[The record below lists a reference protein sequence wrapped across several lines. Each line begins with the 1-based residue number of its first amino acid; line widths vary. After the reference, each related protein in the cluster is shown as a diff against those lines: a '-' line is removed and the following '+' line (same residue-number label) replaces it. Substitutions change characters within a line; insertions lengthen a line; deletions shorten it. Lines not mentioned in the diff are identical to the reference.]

1 MTKTS
6 CSKSSVNRLQETSAE
21 VVSDSGT
28 NSDKQH
34 TTTKQPICKKS
45 AVIPEYVAKPSD
57 ISIKEFKSDIL
68 GIANSPNLNPQERNT
83 RLQQFVHVSVRDML
97 RDWCKLYALI
107 DNPILVSNATFGGI
121 GKITIISHYGLTD
134 EITSIV
140 RSVSGSGA
148 VPPQLNVF
156 AMISYNVHGKCTNV
170 KLEVRYKTVKRQW
183 ACRYF
188 AQPQTF
194 VDSVWSW
201 ILHLRAEM
209 QTLPFRKAILR
220 YITDL
225 HQAENRCHLLS
236 TFLNKPVDQIA

>member
-1 MTKTS
+1 MTKTDY
-6 CSKSSVNRLQETSAE
+6 SKNLVKPLQESSAD
-21 VVSDSGT
+21 VVSNSGT
-28 NSDKQH
+28 NSDKQP
-34 TTTKQPICKKS
+34 TAAKRLICKKS

-57 ISIKEFKSDIL
+57 ISIKEFKSDLL

-83 RLQQFVHVSVRDML
+83 RLQNFVHVSVRDML
-97 RDWCKLYALI
+97 RDWCKLYELI
-107 DNPILVSNATFGGI
+107 DNPILVSNSTFGGI

-140 RSVSGSGA
+140 RSVYGSGA

-156 AMISYNVHGKCTNV
+156 AMIYYNVHEKCTNV
-170 KLEVRYKTVKRQW
+170 KLEVRYKTLKRQW

-194 VDSVWSW
+194 VDIVWNW

-209 QTLPFRKAILR
+209 IMPAFRKAFIR

-236 TFLNKPVDQIA
+236 TFLNKPDDQIA